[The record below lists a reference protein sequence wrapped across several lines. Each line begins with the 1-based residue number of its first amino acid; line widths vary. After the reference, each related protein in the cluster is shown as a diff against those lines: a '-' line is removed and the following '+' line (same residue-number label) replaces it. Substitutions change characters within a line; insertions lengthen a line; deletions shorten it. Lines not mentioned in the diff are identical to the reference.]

1 MAGADS
7 QNLSGSSARR
17 YIAFINSIPLAIY
30 RTTIEGNIVFCNG
43 GFAQTFGFDSPDELI
58 GTPAI
63 NLYRNK
69 KDRGILVDAIMQRG
83 RVSDLPISFLKRN
96 GTPIWCAVTARAVL
110 DDDGIVVHLDGVL
123 KDITDEIEEKY
134 EAPKLD
140 GIEGDSRDII
150 ILIDL
155 QGNLIDITDAG
166 AEVLGL
172 SVSASVGQL
181 LSDFIIPKHRK
192 LFLLFLSD
200 LLKFGL
206 GEIILAL
213 IDSSGVEHYLECH
226 AVLVK
231 KDGKAHHIKSI
242 ARDIT
247 EKIKKQKNRT
257 NRDKFKG
264 VLEMA
269 GGVAHRLNQPLTIV
283 NNLINDLIND
293 FRPDDPLL
301 QKIMTINNQIQKMN
315 EITEKIGN
323 IKKYEAME
331 YVAGIKIVDID
342 KAS

>member
-7 QNLSGSSARR
+7 QNLSDSSARR

-30 RTTIEGNIVFCNG
+30 RTTIEGSIVFCNG

-83 RVSDLPISFLKRN
+83 RVYDLPISFLKKD

-123 KDITDEIEEKY
+123 KDITDQIEEKY

-140 GIEGDSRDII
+140 GIEGDPRDII

-155 QGNLIDITDAG
+155 QGNLIDITEAG
-166 AEVLGL
+166 ADVLGL
-172 SVSASVGQL
+172 SVSGSVGQS
-181 LSDFIIPKHRK
+181 LSDFIMPKHRK

-200 LLKFGL
+200 LLKFGS

-213 IDSSGVEHYLECH
+213 IDNSGAERYLECH

-242 ARDIT
+242 SWDVT
-247 EKIKKQKNRT
+247 EKIKKQKDHT
-257 NRDKFKG
+257 NTDKFKG

-283 NNLINDLIND
+283 NNLIDDLIND
-293 FRPDDPLL
+293 FRPNDPIL
-301 QKIMTINNQIQKMN
+301 QKIMTINDQIQKMN

>member
-1 MAGADS
+1 MASADS
-7 QNLSGSSARR
+7 QNLSDRSARR

-30 RTTIEGNIVFCNG
+30 RTTIEGTIVFCNG
-43 GFAQTFGFDSPDELI
+43 GFAQIFGFDSPDELI

-83 RVSDLPISFLKRN
+83 RVSDLPISFLKKN
-96 GTPIWCAVTARAVL
+96 GTPIWCAVTARADL

-134 EAPKLD
+134 KVPKLD
-140 GIEGDSRDII
+140 KIADDPRDII

-172 SVSASVGQL
+172 SVGATVGQS

-200 LLKFGL
+200 LLRFGS

-213 IDSSGVEHYLECH
+213 IDNSGTEHYLECH

-242 ARDIT
+242 ARDVT
-247 EKIKKQKNRT
+247 EKIKKQKDHT
-257 NRDKFKG
+257 NADKFKG